1 MEMILGGIAIS
12 GVIGGLLG
20 HALKDRPNAGVLLGL
35 LLGPIGWLAVFAL
48 KDNLRKCPS
57 CLGRVEN
64 DATTCR
70 HCRADLPP
78 APEKAKIGVVPMSLR
93 IVGVVGFVFTALMV
107 ILRTQDDKATDGD
120 ILMVGL
126 VGAGISVVVFVAG
139 LVLSRS
145 PQAGQ

>member
-1 MEMILGGIAIS
+1 
-12 GVIGGLLG
+12 
-20 HALKDRPNAGVLLGL
+20 
-35 LLGPIGWLAVFAL
+35 
-48 KDNLRKCPS
+48 
-57 CLGRVEN
+57 
-64 DATTCR
+64 
-70 HCRADLPP
+70 
-78 APEKAKIGVVPMSLR
+78 MSLR